1 MCVFSSIKENILLAN
16 ADLWRVMYVRN
27 VWCRIKA
34 FFEIFRHKVSLS
46 LKAAICERKMR
57 IWLQQKTSEKKK
69 NLIEHKKQKLIDC
82 YARANW

>member
-57 IWLQQKTSEKKK
+57 IWLQQKTSEKEKK
-69 NLIEHKKQKLIDC
+69 SHWTQK
-82 YARANW
+82 NKS